1 MTDMTHTTEQV
12 QAYMARVPESL
23 VRYLEDE
30 VLPQYDHFDPAHQRD
45 HARSVMQRSMA
56 MGAHYAD
63 TMRACCSRRQPVTTL
78 VCARGVRVT
87 TLCRGAL

>member
-1 MTDMTHTTEQV
+1 MTDM
-12 QAYMARVPESL
+12 ACMARVPESL

-56 MGAHYAD
+56 MG
-63 TMRACCSRRQPVTTL
+63 TMPTPMRACCSRRQPVTTL